1 MCICVFVPELTK
13 SQPKPIDLARI
24 NRAKSESPDMEA
36 DALAMVLAV
45 MAEDVDVDQAVDM
58 VIVI

>member
-1 MCICVFVPELTK
+1 
-13 SQPKPIDLARI
+13 
-24 NRAKSESPDMEA
+24 MEA
-36 DALAMVLAV
+36 DTLAMVLAV

>member
-1 MCICVFVPELTK
+1 
-13 SQPKPIDLARI
+13 
-24 NRAKSESPDMEA
+24 MEA

-58 VIVI
+58 VTVI